1 MIGVLTNLIAVPLS
15 GPILTLG
22 LLGCILGNIAP
33 ALAYPLSATNG
44 FLVTLLEW
52 TARVASSLPFA
63 TVTTPGITLLL
74 VGLFY
79 VG

>member
-1 MIGVLTNLIAVPLS
+1 MLTNLIAVPLS
-15 GPILTLG
+15 GPIPTLG

-33 ALAYPLSATNG
+33 VLAYPLSATNG
-44 FLVTLLEW
+44 LLVSLLEW

-63 TVTTPGITLLL
+63 TVTTPRITPLL
-74 VGLFY
+74 VGLF